1 MGIRGGPPGPIPKP
15 PKRLGSDNMDWIR
28 FDKQL
33 PEEGQYIVAI
43 RQLDKYESGDPGE
56 WESDLGWN
64 AVGTYGKGEV
74 WEGGND
80 LNGFTHW
87 LPLPDRPASPIP

>member
-1 MGIRGGPPGPIPKP
+1 MKQW
-15 PKRLGSDNMDWIR
+15 NR
-28 FDKQL
+28 FDEIE
-33 PEEGQYIVAI
+33 PDDYEFIVAI
-43 RQLDKYESGDPGE
+43 RRMDEYDDVSE

-64 AVGTYGKGEV
+64 AVGHWHNGEV

-87 LPLPDRPASPIP
+87 IALPTCKSGKLVEEE